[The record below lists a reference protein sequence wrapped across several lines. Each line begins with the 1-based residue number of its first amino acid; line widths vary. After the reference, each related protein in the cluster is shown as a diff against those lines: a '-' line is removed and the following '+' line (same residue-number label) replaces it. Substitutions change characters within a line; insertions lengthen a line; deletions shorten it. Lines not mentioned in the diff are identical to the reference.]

1 MNAPRFTTSMA
12 SALKLPGTGDAADI
26 RNGGRATEGRD
37 MNRFFHILRD
47 PLFLFLLI
55 GGGFFLAYTL
65 LSHRAD
71 RIEVTQAMQASL
83 AADYEAVAGHKPD
96 AAEQAKLVQEYVANE
111 LLFREAIARG
121 MHLTDK
127 ATKQR
132 LTDRLRFMLTG
143 TPNEPTEADLIDY
156 YATHL
161 GSYRAEPQISFE
173 HVFFANPPA
182 DPAGILARLN
192 RGEQVS
198 GDEFWMGRSFPDYG
212 QSMVRGMFG
221 QAFLSLAEKA
231 TPGSWFGPVR
241 SNRGMHFVR
250 VSGRRPAGMMPY
262 TDIREQV
269 RQDFIAAKTSGV
281 IDAEVAKL
289 ERKYDVAI
297 DR

>member
-198 GDEFWMGRSFPDYG
+198 G
-212 QSMVRGMFG
+212 G

-262 TDIREQV
+262 ADIREQV